1 MKKICVVTSARSE
14 YGALRWLMEEIKNDP
29 FLKLQVVVAGS
40 HLSSEFGYTYR
51 EIEKDGFVIDEKIE
65 FLISSNTRRSIAK
78 SMGVCGISVADTFE
92 RLKPD
97 IIVVL
102 GDRYELL
109 PICSTALVMNIPIA
123 HISGGDV
130 TKGAID
136 DQVRNAV
143 TQLATLHFA
152 GTKESANRII
162 KMGID
167 PKKVFAVGEPG
178 LDNFLRLPKLKRKEI
193 AERLGLDDKLNWV
206 ILTYHP
212 ETKIPLENNI
222 QTIENIIKV
231 LSDLKNVQIVMTKA
245 NADFGGLQINE
256 YLAEVS
262 KRQKNFMLFDNLGQ
276 ENYINV
282 LRYAWF
288 MIGNSSSGII
298 EAPTVKLPVIN
309 VGERQKGRF
318 FCKNVVSS
326 GGSVSSLRRTITTI
340 TDPKFRTLLKN
351 LQTPYGKGK
360 TAIKI
365 KDVLV
370 QRKLDFLVN

>member
-14 YGALRWLMEEIKNDP
+14 YGLLRWLMEEIKNDP
-29 FLKLQVVVAGS
+29 FLKLQLVVAGS

-65 FLISSNTRRSIAK
+65 FLISSNTKKSLAK
-78 SMGVCGISVADTFE
+78 SMGVCGISIADAFE
-92 RLKPD
+92 KLKPD

-123 HISGGDV
+123 HISGGDI

-136 DQVRNAV
+136 DQVRNAI
-143 TQLATLHFA
+143 TQLATLHFP

-178 LDNFLRLPKLKRKEI
+178 LDNFLRLPKLKKEEI
-193 AERLGLDDKLNWV
+193 AERLGLDDKLKWI

-212 ETKIPLENNI
+212 ETKISLKKNMEI
-222 QTIENIIKV
+222 IKNIIKV
-231 LSDLKNVQIVMTKA
+231 LSNLKNVQIVMTKA

-256 YLAEVS
+256 YLTEVS
-262 KRQKNFMLFDNLGQ
+262 QKQNNFMLFDNLGQ
-276 ENYINV
+276 ENYINI

-288 MIGNSSSGII
+288 MIGNSSSGIVESPI
-298 EAPTVKLPVIN
+298 IKLPVIN
-309 VGERQKGRF
+309 IGQRQKGRF
-318 FCKNVVSS
+318 FCKNVINSN
-326 GGSVSSLRRTITTI
+326 GSVNSLKKMITILTSS
-340 TDPKFRTLLKN
+340 KFSALLKN

-360 TAIKI
+360 TAMKI

-370 QRKLDFLVN
+370 SIELDK